1 MIPSAVA
8 TTEPRRTFDAATQ
21 ALRGWTGRQAGAA
34 VLLTLA
40 FAVLLGIPTVLIPNP
55 VFGREV
61 PPQTWSYV
69 TWVLSSALAGML
81 AATYVRPSA
90 GPRGGARGAE
100 GAPAAPE
107 SAPVPMQ
114 AAAPVADRPS
124 RWGLAGGALTWFAVG
139 CPVCNKIALLALGYA
154 GTMRW
159 FAPAQP
165 VLAVAAVAMTA
176 GALVVRLR
184 GQVLC
189 RAYPRR

>member
-1 MIPSAVA
+1 MIPSVLA
-8 TTEPRRTFDAATQ
+8 TTEPRRTLRAAAL
-21 ALRGWTGRQAGAA
+21 ALRGWTPRQAGAA

-40 FAVLLGIPTVLIPNP
+40 FAVLLGVPTVLIPNP

-81 AATYVRPSA
+81 AATYVRPAPILESGAPVTPTQDDATSAEVAA
-90 GPRGGARGAE
+90 GP
-100 GAPAAPE
+100 AAT
-107 SAPVPMQ
+107 
-114 AAAPVADRPS
+114 DRPS

-165 VLAVAAVAMTA
+165 VLAVVAVAMTA

>member
-1 MIPSAVA
+1 MIPTVIA
-8 TTEPRRTFDAATQ
+8 TTEPRRTFRAAAL
-21 ALRGWTGRQAGAA
+21 ALRGWTPRQAGAA

-40 FAVLLGIPTVLIPNP
+40 FAALLGIPTVLIPNP

-81 AATYVRPSA
+81 AATYVRPAPIVETGVPVTPTQRDATSAEAAA
-90 GPRGGARGAE
+90 GP
-100 GAPAAPE
+100 AAT
-107 SAPVPMQ
+107 
-114 AAAPVADRPS
+114 DRPS
-124 RWGLAGGALTWFAVG
+124 RWGMAGGVLTWFAVG

-165 VLAVAAVAMTA
+165 VLAVVAVAMTA